1 MSKNVN
7 PKVKI
12 TNDTRNEN
20 NFGRS
25 ETLELERVI
34 RNNSYHISHIRK
46 HKHSLFNH
54 TVLKPING
62 EKLSNHRRKQVMHHA
77 RCRTVARRYN

>member
-12 TNDTRNEN
+12 RNDTRNEN
-20 NFGRS
+20 YYGRS

-54 TVLKPING
+54 TVLKPTLRQ
-62 EKLSNHRRKQVMHHA
+62 EK
-77 RCRTVARRYN
+77 YNPLLNEKE